1 MLLLCVPLAPI
12 IRRFGHRQSLDESFS
27 GATD

>member
-1 MLLLCVPLAPI
+1 MLLLCVPLALF
-12 IRRFGHRQSLDESFS
+12 IRRLGRRQSLDESFS